1 MVLKDVYR
9 EHMNQQKKQLTE
21 MKKLKEANKKEETK
35 AKYDMIHYKRK
46 GKEYTETIKQLQ
58 SSIKYYKRRLKDM

>member
-1 MVLKDVYR
+1 
-9 EHMNQQKKQLTE
+9 